1 MTRRTWVLSA
11 LAAGICLT
19 VAAAGALVV
28 RGRGDV
34 LAAEVNALVYET
46 DDAQIGTSYDY
57 ALDGFTNTS
66 PHRVT
71 FLEVRP
77 IAVSPGVVVDAIRAI
92 NNCPSPRMV
101 VIGAKPG
108 RIERTNPE
116 LPVHPVSDAVI
127 DAHAQSCWYFLI
139 AVRPTQLG
147 PQAVRG
153 FELVYRVNGR
163 TERHRVPL
171 GMELTVTG
179 HGHDPRADERFPL
192 YP

>member
-1 MTRRTWVLSA
+1 MVGA
-11 LAAGICLT
+11 LAAAIGLT
-19 VAAAGALVV
+19 LAVAGALVT

-34 LAAEVNALVYET
+34 LAAEPNALVYET
-46 DDAQIGTSYDY
+46 DDARIGTSYDY

-66 PHRVT
+66 PHRVR

-77 IAVSPGVVVDAIRAI
+77 IAVSPGVVVDAVRAI
-92 NNCPSPRMV
+92 NNCPYPRMST
-101 VIGAKPG
+101 IGAKPG

-116 LPVHPVSDAVI
+116 LPVYPVSDAVI
-127 DAHAQSCWYFLI
+127 DGHSQSCWYFLI

-179 HGHDPRADERFPL
+179 SGHDPRADERFPL
-192 YP
+192 HP